1 VTPTNIRIG
10 AYIRVSTLDQNPEMQ
25 VSELRQWSQRH
36 GYPAPIE
43 YVDEGISGT
52 RASRPALNAM
62 LADVRAGRIQ
72 MVITWKLDRLFRSLA
87 HLVQTIQELNALHVR
102 FVAITQGIDTDQNN
116 PMATLLL
123 HLLAAFGQFER
134 EMIRERVTAGVRNA
148 KRKGVQ
154 LGRRRVVFD
163 RSRAMEMH
171 EAGTSIKNIATT
183 LGVSVGTIHRAITT
197 FKNPAA
203 TALPQVDDSAV
214 LVPGGF
220 VLQQSEECGMST
232 DVSSGRTGH
241 YNVP

>member
-1 VTPTNIRIG
+1 
-10 AYIRVSTLDQNPEMQ
+10 MQ
-25 VSELRQWSQRH
+25 VSELRQWCERN
-36 GYPAPIE
+36 GYAAPIE

-148 KRKGVQ
+148 KRKGVR

-171 EAGTSIKNIATT
+171 EAGASIKNIATT
-183 LGVSVGTIHRAITT
+183 LGIGVGTAHRAIKA
-197 FKNPAA
+197 FQNPPSIASS
-203 TALPQVDDSAV
+203 QVDDSAASV
-214 LVPGGF
+214 LAGCAIP
-220 VLQQSEECGMST
+220 QPEECGMSHEVCF
-232 DVSSGRTGH
+232 DPSR
-241 YNVP
+241 PC

>member
-1 VTPTNIRIG
+1 MNPELSKHSAVRVG
-10 AYIRVSTLDQNPEMQ
+10 AYIRVSTSEQNPEMQ
-25 VSELRQWSQRH
+25 VAELRQWCQRN

-52 RASRPALNAM
+52 QASRPGLNAL

-154 LGRRRVVFD
+154 LGRKRVVFD
-163 RSRAMEMH
+163 RSRAMAMH
-171 EAGTSIKNIATT
+171 EAGTSIKNIAAN
-183 LGVSVGTIHRAITT
+183 LGVGVGTIHRALVA
-197 FKNPAA
+197 FQKPADSRVSH
-203 TALPQVDDSAV
+203 VDDSAAPALAGCAIPEPEV
-214 LVPGGF
+214 CGTPTEREVPA
-220 VLQQSEECGMST
+220 
-232 DVSSGRTGH
+232 
-241 YNVP
+241 